1 MNAGDVFNG
10 GFLSAVING
19 YSPLEAA
26 QIAAKQAG
34 IFIER
39 KSTLK
44 DIPTK
49 EELMEL

>member
-10 GFLSAVING
+10 GFLSAIING
-19 YSPLEAA
+19 YSPIESA

-34 IFIER
+34 MFIER

-44 DIPTK
+44 DVPTK
-49 EELMEL
+49 EEVMEL